1 MVLAICMGDIM
12 QVNVKKIRCK
22 GSYKEWFYLIP
33 IGDTHIGNIGFDEQK
48 LRKLVKWIAE
58 KKNVFWIGM
67 GDYCECINISD
78 KRFDPQQVPKE
89 FRDKLD
95 NMIPSQIAKFVE
107 MLSPIKDK
115 CLGLHEGNHDRKIRI
130 NYHFDPVYEI
140 WRAFNIKDLPMLKD
154 AAITRLQ
161 FSTKFCSEKSPSYAF
176 DIFSVH
182 GNTGGRMGGA
192 KLNRLE
198 QLIGFFDAD
207 IYLMA
212 HSHIKLT
219 ESKMLLYVDRQMNLK
234 YKKKILAVTGC
245 FLNGYTQ
252 GSTSYVEKMMLPPTC
267 TGVVKIMI
275 NPRKG
280 DIHISE

>member
-1 MVLAICMGDIM
+1 M
-12 QVNVKKIRCK
+12 QVNIKKIRCT
-22 GSYKEWFYLIP
+22 GSLKEWFYVIP
-33 IGDTHIGNIGFDEQK
+33 IGDTHIGNLGFDEQK
-48 LRKLVKWIAE
+48 LRKLVAWMVK

-67 GDYCECINISD
+67 GDFCECINYTD
-78 KRFDPQQVPKE
+78 KRFDPQQVPE
-89 FRDKLD
+89 WLRDKLD
-95 NMIPSQIAKFVE
+95 NMISSQVAKFVE
-107 MLSPIKDK
+107 ILEPIKDK

-130 NYHFDPVYEI
+130 ANQYDVVYEI
-140 WRAFNIKDLPMLKD
+140 WRAFGIPEIPLLKD

-161 FSTKFCSEKSPSYAF
+161 FNTKYNSKKSPSYSF
-176 DIFSVH
+176 DIFSTH
-182 GNTGGRMGGA
+182 GNTGGRLGGA

-198 QLIGFFDAD
+198 QIIGFFDAD
-207 IYLMA
+207 VYLMA

-219 ESKMLLYVDRQMNLK
+219 ESKMLLYIDNNMNLK

>member
-1 MVLAICMGDIM
+1 V
-12 QVNVKKIRCK
+12 QVNLKIIKCK
-22 GSYKEWFYLIP
+22 GLRNEWFYLIP
-33 IGDTHIGNIGFDEQK
+33 IGDTHIGNLGFDEQK
-48 LRKLVKWIAE
+48 LRKLVKWIKE

-67 GDYCECINISD
+67 GDYCECISYTD
-78 KRFDPQQVPKE
+78 KRFDPQQVPGWL
-89 FRDKLD
+89 RDKLD
-95 NMIPSQIAKFVE
+95 NMVASQVTKFVDILE
-107 MLSPIKDK
+107 PIKDK

-130 NYHFDPVYEI
+130 KSQYDVVYEI
-140 WRAFNIKDLPMLKD
+140 WRAFGIKELPLLKD
-154 AAITRLQ
+154 AAITRLR
-161 FSTKFCSEKSPSYAF
+161 FEARNNSSAGSYSF

-207 IYLMA
+207 VYLMA

-219 ESKMLLYVDRQMNLK
+219 ESKMLLYIDNKLNLK

>member
-1 MVLAICMGDIM
+1 M
-12 QVNVKKIRCK
+12 QINIKKIKCT
-22 GSYKEWFYLIP
+22 GSRNQWFYLIP
-33 IGDTHIGNIGFDEQK
+33 IGDTHIGNMGFDEQK
-48 LRKLVKWIAE
+48 LRKLVKWISE
-58 KKNVFWIGM
+58 KENTFWIGM
-67 GDYCECINISD
+67 GDYCECINIDD

-95 NMIPSQIAKFVE
+95 NMIPSQVAKFVE
-107 MLSPIKDK
+107 ILEPIKDR

-130 NYHFDPVYEI
+130 KYHFDPVYEI
-140 WRAFNIKDLPMLKD
+140 WRAFDIPNLPMLKD

-161 FSTKFCSEKSPSYAF
+161 FKVDDNSKKPAAYSF
-176 DIFSVH
+176 DVFSVH
-182 GNTGGRMGGA
+182 GNTGGRLGGA

-198 QLIGFFDAD
+198 QLIGFFEAD

-219 ESKMLLYVDRQMNLK
+219 ESKVLLHVDSKLNLK

-252 GSTSYVEKMMLPPTC
+252 GNTSYVEQMMLPPTC
-267 TGVVKIMI
+267 TGVVKIMM
-275 NPRKG
+275 NPRKK